1 MKNKREIIYDD
12 IGKVVFQKNRRSK
25 SVKIKVKPDLKIAVS
40 LPTYYSFK
48 QAERLLLKNKEWV
61 ITRLQTITTHSR
73 KIDINSTI
81 STKLHNIYIKSSEKK
96 HYEVKDNNVYIFI
109 YNADNQEYISN
120 IVTEVYRYE
129 AKQTLP
135 RRLKQLAQQ
144 HGFSYNKVSIR
155 NNKSNWGS
163 CSSAN
168 NISLNLQMMKLP
180 DELIDYILL
189 HELVHTEIK
198 NHSNA
203 FWKRLDEITNFRAKN
218 LSKAVRQYSTY
229 TLL

>member
-25 SVKIKVKPDLKIAVS
+25 SVKIKVKPDLAIAVS

-48 QAERLLLKNKEWV
+48 QAEHLLLKNKEWV
-61 ITRLQTITTHSR
+61 ITRLQAITTHSR
-73 KIDINSTI
+73 KVDINSTI
-81 STKLHNIYIKSSEKK
+81 STKLHNIYIKSNEKE
-96 HYEVKDNNVYIFI
+96 HYEVKDNNVYIFTD
-109 YNADNQEYISN
+109 NADNQEYISN

-129 AKQTLP
+129 AKQILP

-203 FWKRLDEITNFRAKN
+203 FWQRLDEITNFRAKE